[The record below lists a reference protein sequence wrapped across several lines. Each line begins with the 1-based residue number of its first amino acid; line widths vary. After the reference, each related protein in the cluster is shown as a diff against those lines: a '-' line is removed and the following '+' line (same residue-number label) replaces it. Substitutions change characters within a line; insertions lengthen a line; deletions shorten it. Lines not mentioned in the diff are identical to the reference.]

1 MSHSREV
8 KDLPCIRRPQT
19 LKERII
25 MLKKGENEDQP
36 EDSAAF
42 KRPIKYAL
50 FAFAIIELIVFVYV
64 VYKSKW

>member
-1 MSHSREV
+1 
-8 KDLPCIRRPQT
+8 
-19 LKERII
+19 
-25 MLKKGENEDQP
+25 MLKKGETEDQP